1 MTSIHE
7 SSPDLT
13 PYCGLVKVV
22 RKLVQEVQLDAA
34 AQADVAT
41 ILSDPLLS
49 LLPLRHAYNTRL
61 LKLLIDAIERE
72 QGHAILD
79 DLVEQLAA
87 LLTSSSASL
96 SQASKASV
104 PRTACVHCATVIHPW
119 SECRTA

>member
-1 MTSIHE
+1 M
-7 SSPDLT
+7 
-13 PYCGLVKVV
+13 

-87 LLTSSSASL
+87 LLTSSSTSL
-96 SQASKASV
+96 SQASKASA
-104 PRTACVHCATVIHPW
+104 PQTACVHCATVIHPW